1 MGELLALLSALCFG
15 ITHFVNGLVSRRHD
29 GLTVALHAQLGGTV
43 LGLILALSL
52 NGGSATLADHG
63 WGPCRGWGQEWEWPS
78 STGRCRRGR

>member
-43 LGLILALSL
+43 LG
-52 NGGSATLADHG
+52 
-63 WGPCRGWGQEWEWPS
+63 
-78 STGRCRRGR
+78 